1 MYRYFFNLLIIS
13 TLIIS
18 ACSDDSDTTVL
29 PGPGNSGDS
38 LIFTEAFPLL
48 DFTRPIDLQHHGD
61 DHLFV
66 VEQSGIIRVFN
77 NDPETDIAD
86 VFIDLTSVVDD
97 SGNEEGLLGLAF
109 HPNFIQNGYFYVNYT
124 SSQSTTRISRFE
136 VDAANQQLGDPA
148 SELILLE
155 FNQPFGNHNGGQLAF
170 GSDGYL
176 YISVGDGG
184 SGGDP
189 QGNSQNRANLLGNIL
204 RIDVDNSDNGLNYG
218 IPADNPFV
226 GNQSGFREEIYA
238 YGLRNPWRMSFDSG
252 TGALWVGDV
261 GQNQYEEIDIV
272 TIGKNYGWKIME
284 ADECFQ
290 SSNCDMTDLEA
301 PYFGYSHDNGDGS
314 ITGGFVYRGSIDELV
329 GQYIYADYT
338 SGRIWALETGSQ
350 NPQNTLLFD
359 TNLRI
364 TTFGIDSQQELYICG
379 IRGKIFKFDLVQRN

>member
-1 MYRYFFNLLIIS
+1 MYRHFFNLLIVS

-18 ACSDDSDTTVL
+18 ACSDDSDS
-29 PGPGNSGDS
+29 PIIPGNGGDS

-48 DFTRPIDLQHHGD
+48 DFTRPIDLQHRGD
-61 DHLFV
+61 DQLFV
-66 VEQSGIIRVFN
+66 VEQRGVIRVFN
-77 NDPETDIAD
+77 NDPETDVAD
-86 VFIDLTSVVDD
+86 VFIDLTSIVDD
-97 SGNEEGLLGLAF
+97 SDNEEGLLGLAF

-124 SSQSTTRISRFE
+124 TPQSTTRVSRFE
-136 VDAANQQLGDPA
+136 VDAANQMQGDPA

-170 GSDGYL
+170 GADGYL

-189 QGNSQNRANLLGNIL
+189 QGNGQNRANLLGNIL
-204 RIDVDNSDNGLNYG
+204 RIDVDNTDSGLNYG
-218 IPADNPFV
+218 IPSDNPFV

-261 GQNQYEEIDIV
+261 GQNQFEEIDIV

-290 SSNCDMTDLEA
+290 SNDCDMTDLEP

-314 ITGGFVYRGSIDELV
+314 ITGGFVYRGSISDLV

-338 SGRIWALETGSQ
+338 SGRIWALETGSP

-359 TNLRI
+359 TNQRI
-364 TTFGIDSQQELYICG
+364 TAFGIDSQQELYICG
-379 IRGKIFKFDLVQRN
+379 IAGKIFKFDLVQSN